1 MRDKEIIGI
10 VEMKKSFDDI
20 PDALFQINRS
30 YQVIKHRNNRQ
41 VKIITN
47 NSEEILLDSTY
58 NISNKLIDISFIFT
72 SFPEKVF
79 NIQSK
84 LKFTLLNILHTR
96 RKVNYENIFKK
107 MLRKK
112 DHMIN

>member
-1 MRDKEIIGI
+1 MHHYIFNENEEEWDLIGEIDAIIMRDKEIIGI

-47 NSEEILLDSTY
+47 NSEEIY
-58 NISNKLIDISFIFT
+58 
-72 SFPEKVF
+72 
-79 NIQSK
+79 
-84 LKFTLLNILHTR
+84 
-96 RKVNYENIFKK
+96 
-107 MLRKK
+107 
-112 DHMIN
+112 